1 MRSLRTVSELT
12 EELRVLPT
20 GMRIIAIDGRCA
32 AGKTTLAARL
42 AKELGGD
49 VIHMDDFFLPPALRT
64 QERRSEPGGNV
75 HYERFLTEV
84 MPKLASGQ
92 AFSYQRF
99 DCSRMAPGDWL
110 PVQNNGFVFVE
121 GAYSC
126 HPVLG
131 EYMDRKVFLD
141 IDHETQTE
149 RIQKYFPVHV
159 FSQYRKVFLD
169 PHEERRGHTTG
180 LPAAVDSVGRSI
192 FSGIFPRGE
201 YRLHYKT
208 DERRDRCCI
217 SFTRI
222 MRRIPPMA

>member
-1 MRSLRTVSELT
+1 MRSLRTVSEVT

-84 MPKLASGQ
+84 IPKLASGQ

-149 RIQKYFPVHV
+149 RIRTRNGEDILQDFLQLWIPLEEAYFQA
-159 FSQYRKVFLD
+159 FSL
-169 PHEERRGHTTG
+169 EENTDYIIKQTKGETDAASVLPG
-180 LPAAVDSVGRSI
+180 L
-192 FSGIFPRGE
+192 
-201 YRLHYKT
+201 
-208 DERRDRCCI
+208 
-217 SFTRI
+217 
-222 MRRIPPMA
+222 

>member
-84 MPKLASGQ
+84 IPKLASGQ
-92 AFSYQRF
+92 AS
-99 DCSRMAPGDWL
+99 C
-110 PVQNNGFVFVE
+110 
-121 GAYSC
+121 YSC
-126 HPVLG
+126 ARL
-131 EYMDRKVFLD
+131 YA
-141 IDHETQTE
+141 
-149 RIQKYFPVHV
+149 
-159 FSQYRKVFLD
+159 
-169 PHEERRGHTTG
+169 G
-180 LPAAVDSVGRSI
+180 LAAIFGCVVRTDTDSR
-192 FSGIFPRGE
+192 
-201 YRLHYKT
+201 
-208 DERRDRCCI
+208 
-217 SFTRI
+217 
-222 MRRIPPMA
+222 

>member
-110 PVQNNGFVFVE
+110 PVQNNGFV
-121 GAYSC
+121 
-126 HPVLG
+126 
-131 EYMDRKVFLD
+131 
-141 IDHETQTE
+141 QT
-149 RIQKYFPVHV
+149 
-159 FSQYRKVFLD
+159 
-169 PHEERRGHTTG
+169 
-180 LPAAVDSVGRSI
+180 
-192 FSGIFPRGE
+192 
-201 YRLHYKT
+201 
-208 DERRDRCCI
+208 
-217 SFTRI
+217 
-222 MRRIPPMA
+222 

>member
-84 MPKLASGQ
+84 IPKLASGQ

-110 PVQNNGFVFVE
+110 LYKITVL
-121 GAYSC
+121 YSWKA
-126 HPVLG
+126 LTAAIRYWENTWTG
-131 EYMDRKVFLD
+131 
-141 IDHETQTE
+141 
-149 RIQKYFPVHV
+149 KYFW
-159 FSQYRKVFLD
+159 
-169 PHEERRGHTTG
+169 
-180 LPAAVDSVGRSI
+180 I
-192 FSGIFPRGE
+192 
-201 YRLHYKT
+201 
-208 DERRDRCCI
+208 
-217 SFTRI
+217 
-222 MRRIPPMA
+222 

>member
-1 MRSLRTVSELT
+1 MNKKEQERME
-12 EELRVLPT
+12 
-20 GMRIIAIDGRCA
+20 
-32 AGKTTLAARL
+32 KQAARL

-84 MPKLASGQ
+84 IPKLASGQ

-149 RIQKYFPVHV
+149 RIRTRNGEDILQDFLQLWIPLEEAYFQA
-159 FSQYRKVFLD
+159 FSL
-169 PHEERRGHTTG
+169 EENTDYIIKQTKGETDAASVLPG
-180 LPAAVDSVGRSI
+180 L
-192 FSGIFPRGE
+192 
-201 YRLHYKT
+201 
-208 DERRDRCCI
+208 
-217 SFTRI
+217 
-222 MRRIPPMA
+222 

>member
-84 MPKLASGQ
+84 IPKLASGQ

-126 HPVLG
+126 HPVLQLWIPLEEAYFQAFSLEENTDYIIKQTKG
-131 EYMDRKVFLD
+131 ETDVASVL
-141 IDHETQTE
+141 
-149 RIQKYFPVHV
+149 P
-159 FSQYRKVFLD
+159 
-169 PHEERRGHTTG
+169 G
-180 LPAAVDSVGRSI
+180 L
-192 FSGIFPRGE
+192 
-201 YRLHYKT
+201 
-208 DERRDRCCI
+208 
-217 SFTRI
+217 
-222 MRRIPPMA
+222 

>member
-1 MRSLRTVSELT
+1 MRSRRFFNDLA
-12 EELRVLPT
+12 EELRELPKEV
-20 GMRIIAIDGRCA
+20 RIIAIDGRCA

-42 AKELGGD
+42 VKELGGD

-149 RIQKYFPVHV
+149 RIRTRNGEDILQDFLQLWIPLEEAYFQA
-159 FSQYRKVFLD
+159 FSL
-169 PHEERRGHTTG
+169 EENTDYIIKQTKGETDVASVLPG
-180 LPAAVDSVGRSI
+180 L
-192 FSGIFPRGE
+192 
-201 YRLHYKT
+201 
-208 DERRDRCCI
+208 
-217 SFTRI
+217 
-222 MRRIPPMA
+222 

>member
-84 MPKLASGQ
+84 IPKLASGQ

-99 DCSRMAPGDWL
+99 DCSRMAPGD
-110 PVQNNGFVFVE
+110 
-121 GAYSC
+121 
-126 HPVLG
+126 
-131 EYMDRKVFLD
+131 YMDRKVFLD

-149 RIQKYFPVHV
+149 RIRTRNGEDILQDFLQLWIPLEEAYFQA
-159 FSQYRKVFLD
+159 FSL
-169 PHEERRGHTTG
+169 EENTDYIIKQTKGETDVASVLPG
-180 LPAAVDSVGRSI
+180 L
-192 FSGIFPRGE
+192 
-201 YRLHYKT
+201 
-208 DERRDRCCI
+208 
-217 SFTRI
+217 
-222 MRRIPPMA
+222 

>member
-84 MPKLASGQ
+84 IPKLASGQ

-99 DCSRMAPGDWL
+99 DCSAWHRETGSRYKITVL
-110 PVQNNGFVFVE
+110 
-121 GAYSC
+121 YSWKA
-126 HPVLG
+126 LTAAIRYWENTWTG
-131 EYMDRKVFLD
+131 
-141 IDHETQTE
+141 
-149 RIQKYFPVHV
+149 KYFW
-159 FSQYRKVFLD
+159 
-169 PHEERRGHTTG
+169 
-180 LPAAVDSVGRSI
+180 I
-192 FSGIFPRGE
+192 
-201 YRLHYKT
+201 
-208 DERRDRCCI
+208 
-217 SFTRI
+217 
-222 MRRIPPMA
+222 

>member
-32 AGKTTLAARL
+32 AGKT
-42 AKELGGD
+42 
-49 VIHMDDFFLPPALRT
+49 MDDFFLPPALRT

-84 MPKLASGQ
+84 IPKLASGQ

-149 RIQKYFPVHV
+149 RIRTRNGEDILQDFLQLWIPLEEAYFQA
-159 FSQYRKVFLD
+159 FSL
-169 PHEERRGHTTG
+169 EENTDYIIKQTKGETDVASVLPG
-180 LPAAVDSVGRSI
+180 L
-192 FSGIFPRGE
+192 
-201 YRLHYKT
+201 
-208 DERRDRCCI
+208 
-217 SFTRI
+217 
-222 MRRIPPMA
+222 

>member
-42 AKELGGD
+42 AKELGG
-49 VIHMDDFFLPPALRT
+49 
-64 QERRSEPGGNV
+64 NV

-84 MPKLASGQ
+84 IPKLASGQ

-149 RIQKYFPVHV
+149 RIRTRNGEDILQDFLQLWIPLEEAYFQA
-159 FSQYRKVFLD
+159 FSL
-169 PHEERRGHTTG
+169 EENTDYIIKQTKGETDVASVLPG
-180 LPAAVDSVGRSI
+180 L
-192 FSGIFPRGE
+192 
-201 YRLHYKT
+201 
-208 DERRDRCCI
+208 
-217 SFTRI
+217 
-222 MRRIPPMA
+222 